1 MAERRAAK
9 PRPIGASSWVIAGLC
24 ATVAICAFTVRPMVA
39 SDSSAGLASRADH
52 EIRFALRAPA
62 GAERRGA
69 LARAERLA
77 LRELS
82 LSPARADAWARLGYA
97 RSLGGGGLT
106 PRATQALLTSYRVA
120 PYDGELML
128 WRTALVFGNWPTADL
143 SLREAAFEE
152 ANAFG
157 RFNAQREALA
167 KIPPLLDDPSGQ
179 FALMLALEGGP
190 GG

>member
-1 MAERRAAK
+1 MADRSGSKA
-9 PRPIGASSWVIAGLC
+9 RPIGATRWVIAGLC
-24 ATVAICAFTVRPMVA
+24 VAVAACAFVVRPMVA
-39 SDSSAGLASRADH
+39 SNAAGGLGRRADDELAS
-52 EIRFALRAPA
+52 ALRAPQ
-62 GAERRGA
+62 GAARRHA

-82 LSPARADAWARLGYA
+82 YSPARADAWARLAYA
-97 RSLGGGGLT
+97 RSLAGGALT
-106 PRATQALLTSYRVA
+106 PKATQALLTSYEVA

-128 WRTALVFGNWPTADL
+128 WRTALVFGDWSRASL

-157 RFNAQREALA
+157 RFNVQRKALA

-179 FALMLALEGGP
+179 FALMFALEGGP